1 MNYISLLQSE
11 MRPAFGCTEPIA
23 LAYAAAKAVSVLDE
37 FPNRI
42 HARCSANIIKNV
54 KSVVIPNSGGRK
66 GLTAGAHPRGDLVSP
81 TRGLESDNRGLLH
94 WVLL

>member
-1 MNYISLLQSE
+1 MDYISLLQSE

-37 FPNRI
+37 FPNHI

-54 KSVVIPNSGGRK
+54 KSINDINKLKTIYTITKLAVEKEKEGY
-66 GLTAGAHPRGDLVSP
+66 
-81 TRGLESDNRGLLH
+81 
-94 WVLL
+94 

>member
-1 MNYISLLQSE
+1 MDYIELLKKE

-23 LAYAAAKAVSVLDE
+23 LAYGAAKAASLLDE
-37 FPNRI
+37 FPTRM

-66 GLTAGAHPRGDLVSP
+66 GLTTA
-81 TRGLESDNRGLLH
+81 TI
-94 WVLL
+94 

>member
-1 MNYISLLQSE
+1 MDYISLLQSE

-37 FPNRI
+37 FPNHI

-66 GLTAGAHPRGDLVSP
+66 GLSSAA
-81 TRGLESDNRGLLH
+81 SDVYKRQVGICYRRRSQMA
-94 WVLL
+94 WYIA

>member
-1 MNYISLLQSE
+1 MDYISLLQSE

-37 FPNRI
+37 FPNHI

-66 GLTAGAHPRGDLVSP
+66 GLIAATTLGAIVGHPERE
-81 TRGLESDNRGLLH
+81 LE
-94 WVLL
+94 VLKMTIRI